1 LLSGPQWPRRQVPVL
16 ACKGPA
22 GPQRAAVLFPT
33 RCSVKSASRPLDART
48 EVPIAAASEPLVRA
62 RSPAAGRAA
71 RTLPPAVTNRGGDG
85 VADAGDGDR
94 VPIARSARPPT
105 LTIGWSLTQG
115 GYDTQ
120 AAAPGTR
127 RPSRTQVRVTQLGQ
141 LELNLMAGRRPAG
154 WGAAPGPHRRQ
165 STPSRRAA
173 AVTRTEP
180 GPPPARRVPGP
191 SRMRE

>member
-1 LLSGPQWPRRQVPVL
+1 LEQLSYSNQRFKLSSAFMISMPVLPRSPLERGSRLLSGPQWPRRQVPVL

-71 RTLPPAVTNRGGDG
+71 RTLPPAVTNGGGDG

-115 GYDTQ
+115 GCDAQ
-120 AAAPGTR
+120 AAAPGAR
-127 RPSRTQVRVTQLGQ
+127 RPSRTQVR
-141 LELNLMAGRRPAG
+141 
-154 WGAAPGPHRRQ
+154 
-165 STPSRRAA
+165 
-173 AVTRTEP
+173 
-180 GPPPARRVPGP
+180 
-191 SRMRE
+191 